1 LDSSKLNL
9 VGFFMFFNF
18 SLLLLQIKIT
28 IMRIIDTQG
37 QLCPAP
43 LIATK
48 RALKETKI
56 SESFQVITDSITS
69 LNNLSRFLTDNN
81 TDFQVV
87 ENSGVWI
94 LTITKTT
101 PELIKPKAETY
112 CLSDI
117 PHFTNGNFVISF
129 SSDKMGEGDNKLG
142 DLLMINF
149 VKAIKDLDELPHKMV
164 FYNKGVLLGSE
175 NSPVLEHLKEI
186 EKMGVKLFLC
196 ATCVNHYSLEGK
208 ITIGTLSNMF
218 EIVQIMASSGNV
230 IKP

>member
-101 PELIKPKAETY
+101 PELIKP
-112 CLSDI
+112 
-117 PHFTNGNFVISF
+117 
-129 SSDKMGEGDNKLG
+129 
-142 DLLMINF
+142 
-149 VKAIKDLDELPHKMV
+149 
-164 FYNKGVLLGSE
+164 
-175 NSPVLEHLKEI
+175 
-186 EKMGVKLFLC
+186 
-196 ATCVNHYSLEGK
+196 
-208 ITIGTLSNMF
+208 
-218 EIVQIMASSGNV
+218 
-230 IKP
+230 

>member
-1 LDSSKLNL
+1 
-9 VGFFMFFNF
+9 
-18 SLLLLQIKIT
+18 
-28 IMRIIDTQG
+28 MRIVDTQG

-48 RALKETKI
+48 RALKETKV

-81 TDFQVV
+81 TNFQVV
-87 ENSGVWI
+87 ENSGVWT
-94 LTITKTT
+94 LTITKSTA
-101 PELIKPKAETY
+101 ELVKPKAETY
-112 CLSDI
+112 CVSDI

-129 SSDKMGEGDNKLG
+129 SSDKMGEGDEKLG
-142 DLLMINF
+142 DLLMTNF

-175 NSPVLEHLKEI
+175 NSPVIDHLKEI

-218 EIVQIMASSGNV
+218 EIVQIMASSSNV